1 MEKTEFTQARKKT
14 ELLYMLEMMMRD
26 PEAPE
31 EKRNNLK
38 IYIINVD
45 QGPNSCLYTTKTNVA
60 FLNTCIERLPRNYEH
75 LDGIQRALKQKNVDD
90 IEQGHLKSSRYDT
103 PNSVTIMLKEQCN
116 FYELQD
122 VAGMN

>member
-1 MEKTEFTQARKKT
+1 M
-14 ELLYMLEMMMRD
+14 
-26 PEAPE
+26 
-31 EKRNNLK
+31 
-38 IYIINVD
+38 
-45 QGPNSCLYTTKTNVA
+45 YTTKTNVA

-122 VAGMN
+122 VAGMNEIKCLVIRTRFMNI

>member
-1 MEKTEFTQARKKT
+1 MEKTEFTQARKKNRT
-14 ELLYMLEMMMRD
+14 FIHAGNDDEN

-90 IEQGHLKSSRYDT
+90 IEQGHLKKQSVRYTEFRYDHAET
-103 PNSVTIMLKEQCN
+103 TVQL
-116 FYELQD
+116 L
-122 VAGMN
+122 